1 MDIKQ
6 LEYFVAACE
15 HGNISNAA
23 KCLYTSQS
31 YVSKVISS
39 LEQELGRKLFVRC
52 SHGIRLTPY
61 GQTVREYALR
71 ILKDKSTILSLA
83 VPAAESRLAISTYPS
98 NMLAQHLIDFYR
110 TYDQSVTIEHY
121 EGTVEEVTDYVKC
134 GISEFGIIFI
144 AHNQLKTFQ
153 HILSHKGLE
162 YTELAVKDACI
173 YVGKHHPLY
182 GQERISFQD
191 LASIK
196 FIGTARDYFSVEH
209 HLAQIS
215 IGEERLSKLNYVAF
229 SNSDHVVINA
239 LLKTDLASLGINY
252 MYDPY
257 RRYDI
262 SEIVIESEKP
272 YLSIGYVSATGQN
285 LSDPAQWFIDRVSA
299 TLEA

>member
-15 HGNISNAA
+15 HGNISSAA

-61 GQTVREYALR
+61 GQTVKEYALR

-98 NMLAQHLIDFYR
+98 NMLAQQLIDFYQ
-110 TYDQSVTIEHY
+110 TYGEHVTVEHY
-121 EGTVEEVTDYVKC
+121 EGTVEEVTDNVKC
-134 GISEFGIIFI
+134 GISEVGIIFI

-173 YVGKHHPLY
+173 YVGKHHPFY
-182 GQERISFQD
+182 GREWISFQD
-191 LASIK
+191 LADVK
-196 FIGTARDYFSVEH
+196 FIGTARDYFSMEH

-215 IGEERLSKLNYVAF
+215 IGEAELAKLNYVAY

-239 LLKTDLASLGINY
+239 LLNTDLASLGINY
-252 MYDPY
+252 MHEPY

-262 SEIVIESEKP
+262 SEIVIESESP
-272 YLSIGYVSATGQN
+272 CLSLGYVSAASQN
-285 LSDPAQWFIDRVSA
+285 LSEPANWFIDHVIE
-299 TLEA
+299 TLTA